1 MRLIAGGLAIQ
12 QSDKY
17 REMSKMPTLEEF
29 QGMPGYAAA
38 MDAVNRRQAAAGT
51 LRSGTADAA
60 AASMGASLYD
70 QLYNQKLKQAAG
82 YATGALGLMS
92 GLGLAGA
99 GLGNL
104 GTTLAGLNWGNILG
118 PMSGGTTPSGAGT
131 NITGGIDWGGMGAN
145 LGNLFD
151 LSNLGGWGSDVFGPN
166 NWPTGPGE

>member
-1 MRLIAGGLAIQ
+1 MGGLAIQ

-17 REMSKMPTLEEF
+17 REMSKMPTLGEF

-38 MDAVNRRQAAAGT
+38 MDAVNRRQAASGT

-70 QLYNQKLKQAAG
+70 MLYNQKLKQAAG
-82 YATGALGLMS
+82 YATGAMGLMS
-92 GLGLAGA
+92 GMGLAGA

-104 GTTLAGLNWGNILG
+104 GSTLAGMDWGRLLG
-118 PMSGGTTPSGAGT
+118 PMSNGTMPSSPGT
-131 NITGGIDWGGMGAN
+131 NVAGGIDWAGMGAN
-145 LGNLFD
+145 LGSLFNAGD
-151 LSNLGGWGSDVFGPN
+151 LGGWGSNVFDPS